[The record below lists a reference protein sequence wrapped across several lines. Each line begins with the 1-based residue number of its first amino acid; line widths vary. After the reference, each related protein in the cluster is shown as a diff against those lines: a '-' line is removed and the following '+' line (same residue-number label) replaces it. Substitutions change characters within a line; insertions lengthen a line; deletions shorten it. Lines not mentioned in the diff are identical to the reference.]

1 MLRKAIFTTIM
12 LMVCAHGSSSNSGVP
27 YAAQTKAHEPSSSAV
42 AVSDFARSIELL
54 SETGGYF
61 DTDNLISN
69 EASYLHVLG
78 KMREMRITGGAYI
91 GVGPDQNYSYIAQ
104 IRPKVAYLVDI
115 RRDNLLQ
122 HLFFKSLFALSGRR
136 IDYLCLLLGKPIPKD
151 AAKWGASNNVQELI
165 EYIERTPINEKI
177 FEISHAS
184 IRAKALSFRIP
195 LSATDLAKIRS
206 IHAEFFNAGLDL
218 RFTTLRRAAR
228 SYYPSYRDL
237 ILEKDLSGRLGNYLA
252 REDDFQ
258 FLKSLHGQNL
268 IIPVVGDLAGEHA
281 LQEVARVLTNRGE
294 RISAFYV
301 SNVEYYLMANGKLER
316 FIKNLK
322 QLPHDDRSLIIRSYF
337 GGVYGAKHPQAVD
350 GYYSSQLLQTINSML
365 EEHQKGGLESY
376 YDLVTKHSIS
386 LR

>member
-1 MLRKAIFTTIM
+1 MLRKAIFTPI
-12 LMVCAHGSSSNSGVP
+12 LLVVCLYSSGGGLC
-27 YAAQTKAHEPSSSAV
+27 AAQTKARPSGSAV

-78 KMREMRITGGAYI
+78 KMREMRIKGGAYI

-122 HLFFKSLFALSGRR
+122 HLFFKALFALSERR
-136 IDYLCLLLGKPIPKD
+136 IDYLCLLFGKSISKD
-151 AAKWGASNNVQELI
+151 AAKWSASSSSSIQELI
-165 EYIERTPINEKI
+165 EYIERTPANDKL
-177 FEISHAS
+177 FETFHAH
-184 IRAKALSFRIP
+184 IQAKALSFGIP
-195 LSATDLAKIRS
+195 LSATDLAKIRR
-206 IHAEFFNAGLDL
+206 IHAEFFNAGLGL
-218 RFTTLRRAAR
+218 RFTTLGRAAR

-237 ILEKDLSGRLGNYLA
+237 LLEKDLGGRSGSYLA

-281 LQEVARVLTNRGE
+281 LQQIARVLTNRGE
-294 RISAFYV
+294 RVTAFYV
-301 SNVEYYLMANGKLER
+301 SNVEYYLMANGRLER
-316 FIKNLK
+316 FIKNLQ

-337 GGVYGAKHPQAVD
+337 GGVYGARHPQAVD
-350 GYYSSQLLQTINSML
+350 GYYSSQLLQTITSMV